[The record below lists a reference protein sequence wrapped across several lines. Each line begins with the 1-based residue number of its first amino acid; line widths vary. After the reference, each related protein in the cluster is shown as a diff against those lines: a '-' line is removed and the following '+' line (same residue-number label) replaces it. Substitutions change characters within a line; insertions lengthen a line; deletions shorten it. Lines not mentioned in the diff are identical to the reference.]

1 METQGAVWVGWF
13 IMLQSITT
21 TTGVAGKQ
29 KIESG
34 KLLPLFL
41 IFQYFVYRRCRG
53 AYECGQ
59 NVSLIR
65 FVIGGGGLSPV
76 NLTTHA

>member
-41 IFQYFVYRRCRG
+41 IFQYFVYRS
-53 AYECGQ
+53 AYEYRQ